1 MKKLNKIINFVKEKK
16 KLICYVLCVAI
27 VFLLG
32 MLTNSLELTEK
43 FKDKRA
49 YLKYKDQIISTY
61 EKSINVSRE
70 KYSQSGKEKKYVDGF
85 DPLVHTFRFKNFG
98 SENSKGGNC
107 EGISVYEL
115 MNFNGKKEDLSKY
128 KLSESDTFRFK
139 NFGSENSKGG
149 NCEGISVYE
158 LMNFNGKKEDLSK
171 YKLSESDIEKLY
183 EDKSQYAV
191 FKDDNSNGEKVEINY
206 EGVIKKAFGFSKID
220 NNESDIYYTEE
231 TKLDN
236 KDTDNIIKELVSIQ
250 SNKIEGII
258 HSRFVSGCYYPPK
271 ASLLEGY
278 VDEGYMENKRSINP
292 ILIKEKI
299 DNNELAIIGV
309 ASNIGGGHALLVYGY
324 EVIDENNIKFY
335 VCDSNYPI
343 KPGYEKEYMENISIL
358 FTKDVDGENWG
369 YIYSPTIESNEVITF
384 FNSFIPGT
392 NLYVYY

>member
-1 MKKLNKIINFVKEKK
+1 MKKFNKIINFLEEKK

-27 VFLLG
+27 VFSLG
-32 MLTNSLELTEK
+32 MLTNSLDLIEK
-43 FKDKRA
+43 FKEKRE
-49 YLKYKDQIISTY
+49 YLKYEDQIISTY
-61 EKSINVSRE
+61 EKSINVSRD

-85 DPLVHTFRFKNFG
+85 DPLVH
-98 SENSKGGNC
+98 
-107 EGISVYEL
+107 
-115 MNFNGKKEDLSKY
+115 
-128 KLSESDTFRFK
+128 TFRFK

-236 KDTDNIIKELVSIQ
+236 KDTDNIIKELVRIQ

-258 HSRFVSGCYYPPK
+258 HSRFVSGYYYPPE
-271 ASLLEGY
+271 ASLLDEY

-292 ILIKEKI
+292 IVIKDKI

-309 ASNIGGGHALLVYGY
+309 TNNAMGGHALLVYGY

>member
-1 MKKLNKIINFVKEKK
+1 MKILNKLNEVNKFLESKK
-16 KLICYVLCVAI
+16 KYVHGVTIVVMMLVFFVIGLFNPISLIQDVR
-27 VFLLG
+27 
-32 MLTNSLELTEK
+32 T
-43 FKDKRA
+43 
-49 YLKYKDQIISTY
+49 YLKYDDQIISTY

-128 KLSESDTFRFK
+128 KLSESD
-139 NFGSENSKGG
+139 
-149 NCEGISVYE
+149 
-158 LMNFNGKKEDLSK
+158 
-171 YKLSESDIEKLY
+171 IEKLY

-191 FKDDNSNGEKVEINY
+191 FKDDNSNGEKIEINY
-206 EGVIKKAFGFSKID
+206 EGVIKKAFGFSKIK
-220 NNESDIYYTEE
+220 NKESDIYYTEE

-236 KDTDNIIKELVSIQ
+236 KDTENIIKELVRIQ
-250 SNKIEGII
+250 GNKIEGIV
-258 HSRFVSGCYYPPK
+258 HSRFVSGFYYPPK
-271 ASLLEGY
+271 ASLLDGY

-292 ILIKEKI
+292 IMIKDKI

-309 ASNIGGGHALLVYGY
+309 NNNAGGGHALLVYGY

-343 KPGYEKEYMENISIL
+343 KPGYEKEYMENISVL

>member
-1 MKKLNKIINFVKEKK
+1 MKKFNKIINFVKEKK

-85 DPLVHTFRFKNFG
+85 DPLVH
-98 SENSKGGNC
+98 
-107 EGISVYEL
+107 
-115 MNFNGKKEDLSKY
+115 
-128 KLSESDTFRFK
+128 TFRFK